1 MQKHSILN
9 VLNLRF
15 WAFVLGWPWQFLY
28 IIEAWETILDLCK
41 CVHIWKYPQKE
52 NILPFTLK
60 TRLMQQR
67 NLDQEWHW
75 YPYWWGQ
82 CHHHRPLCFLLCKP
96 LVSFISMIYLLIP
109 YNIRIYHL
117 PQKDDIR
124 RNASEIVI
132 KADSVITI
140 AGKIF

>member
-1 MQKHSILN
+1 MIKSDIDIRTGG
-9 VLNLRF
+9 V
-15 WAFVLGWPWQFLY
+15 
-28 IIEAWETILDLCK
+28 TI
-41 CVHIWKYPQKE
+41 
-52 NILPFTLK
+52 T
-60 TRLMQQR
+60 
-67 NLDQEWHW
+67 
-75 YPYWWGQ
+75 
-82 CHHHRPLCFLLCKP
+82 RPLCFLLCKP

-140 AGKIF
+140 ADKIF